1 MHRDEAVGPTSTPTA
16 SADATPDPRGQ
27 AAGPTGPVLGVL
39 PLGTGLVLVG
49 LGLAF
54 LALRLRR
61 G

>member
-1 MHRDEAVGPTSTPTA
+1 MHRDEAVGPTATPTA
-16 SADATPDPRGQ
+16 TADASPDPDRQ
-27 AAGPTGPVLGVL
+27 AAGPAGPVLGVL
-39 PLGTGLVLVG
+39 PLGAGLVLVG